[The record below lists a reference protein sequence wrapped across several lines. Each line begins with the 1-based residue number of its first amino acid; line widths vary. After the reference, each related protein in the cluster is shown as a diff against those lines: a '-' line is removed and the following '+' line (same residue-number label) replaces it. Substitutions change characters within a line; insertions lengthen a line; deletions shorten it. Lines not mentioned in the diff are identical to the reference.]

1 MACEFLTQI
10 TELVKQELPVAENIT
25 DKLIQFA
32 DAISEGGPE
41 EREKAL
47 EFGAY
52 FTICNAWAQCSF
64 SGVEGVLTPGPD
76 AVQVRDAVL
85 RALYTITAG
94 HPEIIDE
101 LGWQIIT
108 QSIDKPNSEE
118 AHILALRVI
127 RNVSI
132 HSEENRENFTWNYG
146 LMDTVVS
153 LIIRDNPTSALVQ
166 EWCATMKAL
175 CLTDD
180 PRVVYN
186 RAPERKR
193 VINQTK
199 VLPTVAGL
207 VSQKDYEKDAGA
219 LNAMIVF
226 LGTMAVNED
235 VCHLIWTGNV
245 LPGLANVFKNHFN
258 NKTLIRNTI
267 ALLRYLCVE
276 INIRERCSSYPLL
289 KGVLDVIIGY
299 KKEPDVIDVAYSCIA
314 VMTLR
319 SACQV
324 KQFMAR
330 NGLNLTLQVMKE
342 YKSDMTIMKG
352 CCFTLRNV
360 YENGGL
366 DGKERIS
373 EAGFLSIL
381 TELLTTVPELKE
393 FYVMPILRE
402 FGDAVA
408 TEEESAA
415 EIEAVTD
422 SVTVTPAAALPPS
435 SSAAAEEVSPSSNEE
450 SLPVSHPE
458 EEVTEAFGEAAEEN
472 I

>member
-1 MACEFLTQI
+1 
-10 TELVKQELPVAENIT
+10 
-25 DKLIQFA
+25 
-32 DAISEGGPE
+32 
-41 EREKAL
+41 
-47 EFGAY
+47 
-52 FTICNAWAQCSF
+52 
-64 SGVEGVLTPGPD
+64 
-76 AVQVRDAVL
+76 
-85 RALYTITAG
+85 
-94 HPEIIDE
+94 
-101 LGWQIIT
+101 
-108 QSIDKPNSEE
+108 
-118 AHILALRVI
+118 
-127 RNVSI
+127 
-132 HSEENRENFTWNYG
+132 
-146 LMDTVVS
+146 
-153 LIIRDNPTSALVQ
+153 
-166 EWCATMKAL
+166 
-175 CLTDD
+175 
-180 PRVVYN
+180 
-186 RAPERKR
+186 
-193 VINQTK
+193 
-199 VLPTVAGL
+199 
-207 VSQKDYEKDAGA
+207 
-219 LNAMIVF
+219 
-226 LGTMAVNED
+226 
-235 VCHLIWTGNV
+235 
-245 LPGLANVFKNHFN
+245 
-258 NKTLIRNTI
+258 
-267 ALLRYLCVE
+267 
-276 INIRERCSSYPLL
+276 
-289 KGVLDVIIGY
+289 
-299 KKEPDVIDVAYSCIA
+299 
-314 VMTLR
+314 MTLR

-415 EIEAVTD
+415 EIEAVTE